1 MPGFDWNTAA
11 GGLTIGGISLTT
23 TWCKVLNLVE
33 LWLPADQR
41 GGDRIVPGASGV
53 LAQQRRDTV
62 TRRSVRIIIAGDITY
77 TGATTGDAFE
87 RLQINVDYLRT
98 NIVAPT
104 GTTDGTRSAV
114 LTMPDGTS
122 RTEPVH
128 VTGMEVGRYSE
139 DGRWMLAT
147 LELSIPSGRI
157 Q

>member
-1 MPGFDWNTAA
+1 MPGFEWNSAA

-23 TWCKVLNLVE
+23 TWCKVLNLLE

-41 GGDRIVPGASGV
+41 GGDRVVPGASGV

-62 TRRSVRIIIAGDITY
+62 TRRSLQLLIAGDVTY
-77 TGATTGDAFE
+77 AGSTTGDAFE
-87 RLQINVDYLRT
+87 RLQINLDYLRA

-114 LTMPDGTS
+114 LTMPDGTT

-128 VTGMEVGRYSE
+128 VTGFDLGTYAE
-139 DGRWMLAT
+139 DARWVRGVLT
-147 LELSIPSGRI
+147 VSIPSGRV

>member
-1 MPGFDWNTAA
+1 MPGFEWNSAA

-23 TWCKVLNLVE
+23 TWCKVLNLLE

-41 GGDRIVPGASGV
+41 GGDRVVPGASGV

-62 TRRSVRIIIAGDITY
+62 TRRSLQLLIAGDVTY
-77 TGATTGDAFE
+77 AGATTGDAFE
-87 RLQINVDYLRT
+87 RLQINLDYLRA

-114 LTMPDGTS
+114 LTMPDGTT

-128 VTGMEVGRYSE
+128 VTGFDLGTYAE
-139 DGRWMLAT
+139 DARWVRGVLT
-147 LELSIPSGRI
+147 VSIPSGRV

>member
-1 MPGFDWNTAA
+1 MPFQWNTAA

-23 TWCKVLNLVE
+23 TWCRAENLID

-41 GGDRIVPGASGV
+41 GGDRLIPGTAGV
-53 LAQQRRDTV
+53 LAQRRRDTV
-62 TRRSVRIIIAGDITY
+62 TRRGVRLTIAGDVTY

-87 RLQINVDYLRT
+87 RLQINIDYLRA

-104 GTTDGTRSAV
+104 GSGDGTRSAV

-122 RTEPVH
+122 RTEDVH
-128 VTGMEVGRYSE
+128 VTGFDLSSYAE
-139 DGRWMLAT
+139 DARWARGVLQ
-147 LELSIPSGRI
+147 LSIPSGRI